1 AHAGRPGRRLVRA
14 GARAVSARRGV
25 GRCRVGFAAAR
36 RGAVRPR
43 SRSSRGQLGGGGA
56 HCTTR
61 AAGRGAP
68 GDRAVAGGGRAARHG
83 RGVRVVPLGV
93 PRRSERGGV
102 SGGGSCAGG
111 LAADRG
117 GGGGAGGGGG
127 GDELGRGAPR
137 GAGGAGP
144 GGGCGGGASGEHG
157 AARSLVAVRSGDRG
171 VRDGVGV
178 APPAG
183 PALMAS
189 LWQRL
194 GRVFARGDAGAREE
208 AERIL
213 LEADFGVAATA
224 EILEQVARTPDGDAR
239 RALEQA
245 VVSILSKAGA
255 PGALARA
262 SEPPTV
268 MLVFGVNG
276 VGKTT
281 TIAKLAH
288 RLVRDGRSVLLAA
301 ADTFRAGA
309 REQLEI
315 WANRLGVPCIRGGGA
330 GAGADPAAV
339 AFDAVAAARARGID
353 SVL

>member
-1 AHAGRPGRRLVRA
+1 
-14 GARAVSARRGV
+14 
-25 GRCRVGFAAAR
+25 
-36 RGAVRPR
+36 
-43 SRSSRGQLGGGGA
+43 
-56 HCTTR
+56 
-61 AAGRGAP
+61 
-68 GDRAVAGGGRAARHG
+68 
-83 RGVRVVPLGV
+83 
-93 PRRSERGGV
+93 
-102 SGGGSCAGG
+102 
-111 LAADRG
+111 
-117 GGGGAGGGGG
+117 
-127 GDELGRGAPR
+127 
-137 GAGGAGP
+137 
-144 GGGCGGGASGEHG
+144 
-157 AARSLVAVRSGDRG
+157 
-171 VRDGVGV
+171 
-178 APPAG
+178 
-183 PALMAS
+183 MAS

-315 WANRLGVPCIRGGGA
+315 WANRLGVQCIRGGGA

-353 SVL
+353 SVLVDTAGRLHTEERLLEELKKVVRVVAKQRSVGGVGAPHESLLVLDATVGQNAVHQAQAFAAALPLTGLIVTKLDGTAKGGSVVAVQRIIPVPIRFVGTGEGLEDLEVFDPQSYAKRLVSG